1 MFQTSMTYQKLD
13 LVPCT
18 MVSVKQYKVLNV
30 HATLCLESRDI
41 AVCKQMKIENAR
53 SCVLYKDKC

>member
-1 MFQTSMTYQKLD
+1 MTYQKLD

-18 MVSVKQYKVLNV
+18 RVSVKQYKVLNV

-53 SCVLYKDKC
+53 SCVLYKDEC